1 MYTFYIGQ
9 YVDRG
14 LPALIY
20 IEKSDK
26 KNFERTLNQL
36 IDITPYGMDIYV
48 KDGEGIVR
56 SYYREIKNN
65 KELLK

>member
-9 YVDRG
+9 YVDGG

-48 KDGEGIVR
+48 KDGKGIIR

>member
-9 YVDRG
+9 YVDVG
-14 LPALIY
+14 LPALTY

-48 KDGEGIVR
+48 KDREGIVR